1 MGTDNIGNNFSHI
14 AQYLSRL
21 CRDPVV
27 QSPRAASG
35 GSGLWERGKSALY
48 YVFKSLFHDEKKV
61 PWNVYFHVQ
70 VDIWAIG
77 CLYAEMLTGD
87 PIFPGDSDID
97 QIYHITKCFGDSLQ
111 FIDPK
116 CHRYLTHMTAGLL
129 CPRHKELIA
138 KNPIF
143 NGTNVANTQ
152 PTGLKTLFPTW

>member
-1 MGTDNIGNNFSHI
+1 MGTDRISKNFSHI
-14 AQYLSRL
+14 FFQIMSR
-21 CRDPVV
+21 PGGTEP
-27 QSPRAASG
+27 QSCWWVIQPM
-35 GSGLWERGKSALY
+35 GKRY
-48 YVFKSLFHDEKKV
+48 ICVIKFLFHNERKV
-61 PWNVYFHVQ
+61 PCNVYFHGQ

-97 QIYHITKCFGDSLQ
+97 QIYHITKCFGDSEQ

-116 CHRYLTHMTAGLL
+116 CHRYLTHMTAGFL
-129 CPRHKELIA
+129 CPRHKELIN

-143 NGTNVANTQ
+143 NGTNVSNTQ